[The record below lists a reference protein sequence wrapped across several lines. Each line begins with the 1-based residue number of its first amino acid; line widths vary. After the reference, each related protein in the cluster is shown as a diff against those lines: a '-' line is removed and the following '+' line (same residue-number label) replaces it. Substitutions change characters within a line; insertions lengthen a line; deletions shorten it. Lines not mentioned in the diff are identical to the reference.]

1 MRNRISF
8 FASSNITAILITV
21 LFCLSLLELRAQ
33 TPTGGFS
40 ASDSLYFQRLE
51 YVCKV
56 WGYAK
61 YFHAGINENR
71 AWDDVLLRA
80 IQSVKSAKTTAEYNA
95 VLEQILS
102 SAGKVPLPFTAA
114 VELPKE
120 RRITVDYSWMRD
132 STMLSA
138 NVMNAL
144 ETIRRDF
151 RPFPSYFIS
160 RSGVG
165 TPQAANEN
173 TYSTMTSFDE
183 PYRLLAL
190 FRHWNI
196 INYFYPYKDDIGR
209 AWDMALRDMIPVFV
223 GTASNPAA
231 YSLALYKMSAQIN
244 DSHGFITN
252 PFFVN
257 TWGTGVLP
265 MEVRY
270 IEGKTVVSALNFTP
284 ALLNAAGLSALR
296 VGDVITAINR
306 EPLDSARKRL
316 APFIPASNASA
327 LQRDLNY
334 FILYGVIESVQLG
347 VQRGTDTMTIQARR
361 VSFADR
367 NAGRTAA
374 ASLPIWRI
382 LDNNIGYVDM
392 GRLQRADITRM
403 MNDLSATSGIIFDV
417 RNYPEFILYDLCAN
431 LGSSRPFVMFTAPD
445 YMYPGTF
452 AASSNPQISPPFVNV
467 NSIGGTKRY
476 QGKLVALMNEVTQSR
491 AEFTLMGFRAMG
503 TILVGSQTAGADGDV
518 VTVPM
523 PGNVIIYYTSLGVYY
538 PDGKP
543 TQRIGLVPDVEIK
556 PTIAGIQ
563 AGRDELL
570 ERGMK
575 VITDLVPSLPV
586 VVSDKAVSVFPNPSQ
601 NDIRVSFPIMQ
612 AERVQIQI
620 FNILG
625 AIVLS
630 TDKTTQSGL
639 NVQSLV
645 TTAFPNGMY
654 ICRVT
659 TQSGQVIGT
668 QSFVISR

>member
-8 FASSNITAILITV
+8 FASGNISAILITV

-33 TPTGGFS
+33 TPIGGFS

-56 WGYAK
+56 WGYTK
-61 YFHAGINENR
+61 YFHAGINESS

-95 VLEQILS
+95 ALEQILS

-138 NVMNAL
+138 NVINSL
-144 ETIRRDF
+144 EAIGRDF
-151 RPFPSYFIS
+151 RPFPSYYIS

-165 TPQAANEN
+165 TPQSANEN
-173 TYSTMTSFDE
+173 TYSTMTTFDE

-196 INYFYPYKDDIGR
+196 INYFYPYKADIGR
-209 AWDMALRDMIPVFV
+209 AWDLALRDMIPVFV
-223 GTASNPAA
+223 SAASDPRA

-284 ALLNAAGLSALR
+284 TLLNAAGLSALR
-296 VGDVITAINR
+296 VGDVITSINR
-306 EPLDSARKRL
+306 ELLDSVRKRL
-316 APFIPASNASA
+316 APYIPASNPSA
-327 LQRDLNY
+327 LQRDLNNY
-334 FILYGVIESVQLG
+334 ILYGAIESVQLS
-347 VQRGTDTMTIQARR
+347 VQRGTDTMTLQARR

-367 NAGRTAA
+367 NAERIAA
-374 ASLPIWRI
+374 PTPPIWRI

-392 GRLQRADITRM
+392 GRLQRTDITRM
-403 MNDLSATSGIIFDV
+403 INDLAATNGIIFDV

-431 LGSSRPFVMFTAPD
+431 LGTSTPFVMFTAPD

-452 AASSNPQISPPFVNV
+452 SAPSNAQVSPPFVNV

-476 QGKLVALMNEVTQSR
+476 KGILVGLMNEITQSR

-503 TILVGSQTAGADGDV
+503 AKLVGSQTAGADGDV
-518 VTVPM
+518 VIVPM
-523 PGNVIIYYTSLGVYY
+523 PGNVTIYYTSLGVYY

-586 VVSDKAVSVFPNPSQ
+586 VISEKEMTIFPNPSQ
-601 NDIRVSFPIMQ
+601 NDIRVSFPIAQ
-612 AERVQIQI
+612 AEKVQLQI
-620 FNILG
+620 FNALG
-625 AIVLS
+625 ATVLI
-630 TDKTTQSGL
+630 TEKTAQGGL

-645 TTAFPNGMY
+645 TTGFPNGVY

-659 TQSGQVIGT
+659 AQSGQIIGT
-668 QSFVISR
+668 RSFLISR